1 MSDPDPAAR
10 DIGKD
15 SAGGAARAGAIL
27 TIDLA
32 AVQANFRALAKR
44 AAGACAAVVKA
55 DAYGLGAA
63 HVAPALARAGAG
75 TFFTALLD
83 EAIAV
88 RHCLARV
95 RPTPAIYVLNGLA
108 DGTAADFLGHDV
120 YPVLNSLGEINAWA
134 ESARATGRTLPAAIH
149 IDTGMNRLG
158 LPAPEAD
165 VLATEPDRLIGID
178 VRLVMSHLACADE
191 PDHPLNSEQL
201 TAFTAART
209 RLPTAPASLAN
220 SSGIFLGVPY
230 HFDLVRPG
238 AALYG
243 VNPTPGRT
251 NPMRQVIRLQGKILQ
266 VREIDAPLTVGYGA
280 THRAAGPTRVATVA
294 VGYADGFLRSLSD
307 HGSARIGGQQVSLIG
322 RVSMDLSTFD
332 VTRVPREAAHPG
344 ALIDLIGAD
353 LGIDDVADAA
363 GTIGYEILTA
373 LGHRYH
379 RVYSGD

>member
-1 MSDPDPAAR
+1 MAGVGRTCSKQCRTAMASTR
-10 DIGKD
+10 RAEQNV
-15 SAGGAARAGAIL
+15 SA
-27 TIDLA
+27 
-32 AVQANFRALAKR
+32 
-44 AAGACAAVVKA
+44 
-55 DAYGLGAA
+55 
-63 HVAPALARAGAG
+63 P
-75 TFFTALLD
+75 
-83 EAIAV
+83 
-88 RHCLARV
+88 
-95 RPTPAIYVLNGLA
+95 
-108 DGTAADFLGHDV
+108 
-120 YPVLNSLGEINAWA
+120 
-134 ESARATGRTLPAAIH
+134 ARATGRALPAAIH

-209 RLPTAPASLAN
+209 QLPTAPASLAN
-220 SSGIFLGVPY
+220 SSGIFLGTPY

-266 VREIDAPLTVGYGA
+266 VREIDAPRTVGYGA
-280 THRAAGPTRVATVA
+280 THRAAGSTRVATVA
-294 VGYADGFLRSLSD
+294 VGYADGFLRSLSNR
-307 HGSARIGGQQVSLIG
+307 GSARIGGQQVSLIG

-353 LGIDDVADAA
+353 LSIDDVADAA